1 MTGLHITLVLVATLA
16 AFRGAVGASVASGR
30 RDLRLDAP
38 TEEPEPSRR
47 ALGQVISWT
56 RRWPP
61 PPRLIE
67 ALADAGVDAP
77 AEAVWAMQ
85 LTALVAGPVIAAA
98 AVGPGG
104 AVAVAVLAALGPAA
118 ALRAM
123 RGRGTARYEAGLAP
137 ALEALARSL
146 RSGAG
151 IRTAL
156 GEAGAG
162 APPGLQADLARVVS
176 DSERGDG
183 LVAALDAWAAR
194 RPLRGVA
201 LAATALT
208 LGLEAGGAQARAVD
222 GVAATMRQRARA
234 DAEAK
239 ALGAQA
245 RLSAGVI
252 AVAPVAF
259 AGLAAVLDPR
269 TAEFLFR
276 TGTGALFIAAGLT
289 LDLLGAVWMARL
301 ARVAA

>member
-1 MTGLHITLVLVATLA
+1 MTLAVVATLV
-16 AFRGAVGASVASGR
+16 AFRAALVASAATGR
-30 RDLRLDAP
+30 RGVRP
-38 TEEPEPSRR
+38 VPPEGEPEPRR
-47 ALGQVISWT
+47 PALGRMMSWT

-61 PPRLIE
+61 PPRLVA
-67 ALADAGVDAP
+67 ALADAGVEAP
-77 AEAVWAMQ
+77 GEAVWATQ
-85 LTALVAGPVIAAA
+85 LTALVAGPVLAAA
-98 AVGPGG
+98 TLGPGA
-104 AVAVAVLAALGPAA
+104 AVAVAVLTALGPAA

-137 ALEALARSL
+137 ALEVVARSL

-156 GEAGAG
+156 GEAAAG
-162 APPGLQADLARVVS
+162 ATPALRADLARVVS

-183 LVAALDAWAAR
+183 LVAALDEWVAR

-201 LAATALT
+201 LAAAALT

-269 TAEFLFR
+269 TAQFLFR
-276 TGTGALFIAAGLT
+276 TGTGALLIAAGIT

-301 ARVAA
+301 ARVSA